1 MTAFCNSGRFRFM
14 FRKFFLLLAISG
26 GLGFLAPNECIA
38 AGSDKIRYTSAM
50 GRRYV
55 YLRDVAKYYNMRFYI
70 WNDRVVLY
78 NNNFKLTFFPQKKYA
93 LVNGIRLGLLFSPY
107 SSGPNSFLSD
117 KDFLLTIDPLVRASS
132 IPQHRLRLVMIDPGH
147 GGKDNG
153 GKFRYR
159 EKDIV
164 LRTAGLLSNALRK
177 KGFTVAITR
186 TSDQFIELAQ
196 RSKLCR
202 DLGADMFI
210 SIHCNSASN
219 PEVRGIETFC
229 LAPYGT
235 SSTNS
240 TSGFVAE
247 HREQGNRYDPNN
259 MALAYDIHKSL
270 ISRTKAFDRGIKR
283 ARFMVLKNAPCP
295 AILIECGFLSNR
307 TEEMQLGSDWY
318 HSLLDSSNSVYTTVL
333 P

>member
-1 MTAFCNSGRFRFM
+1 M
-14 FRKFFLLLAISG
+14 FRKIILLLAILG
-26 GLGFLAPNECIA
+26 CLGFLAPNKCAA
-38 AGSDKIRYTSAM
+38 AGNDKIRYTSAM
-50 GRRYV
+50 GRKYV
-55 YLRDVAKYYNMRFYI
+55 YLRDVAKYYNMRYYN

-78 NNNFKLTFFPQKKYA
+78 NDNFKLTIFPEKKYA

-117 KDFLLTIDPLVRASS
+117 KDFLLTIDPLVRDGAL
-132 IPQHRLRLVMIDPGH
+132 PQHRLRLIMIDPGH

-164 LRTAGLLSNALRK
+164 LRVAGMLSNVLRK
-177 KGFTVAITR
+177 KGFTVAMTR
-186 TSDQFIELAQ
+186 TSDQFIELPQ

-202 DLGADMFI
+202 DLGADLFI
-210 SIHCNSASN
+210 SIHCNSAAN
-219 PEVRGIETFC
+219 PEVNGIETFC

-247 HREQGNRYDPNN
+247 RRENGNRYDPNN

-270 ISRTKAFDRGIKR
+270 IARTKAFDRGIKR

-295 AILIECGFLSNR
+295 AVLIECGFLSNKA
-307 TEEMQLGSDWY
+307 EEMRLGSDWY
-318 HSLLDSSNSVYTTVL
+318 QNLIAQAITDGVANYGKDVSKR
-333 P
+333 

>member
-1 MTAFCNSGRFRFM
+1 M
-14 FRKFFLLLAISG
+14 FRYFFLVLAIFG
-26 GLGFLAPNECIA
+26 CMGFLSPAACSA
-38 AGSDKIRYTSAM
+38 AGSENIRSTSAM

-55 YLRDVAKYYNMRFYI
+55 YLRDVARYYNMRYYG

-78 NNNFKLTFFPQKKYA
+78 NNDFKLTFFPQKKYA
-93 LVNGIRLGLLFSPY
+93 LVNNIKIGLLFTSY
-107 SSGPNSFLSD
+107 ASGPNSFISD
-117 KDFLLTIDPLVRASS
+117 KDFLLTIDPLIRANA
-132 IPQHRLRLVMIDPGH
+132 IPQHRLRLIMIDPGH

-159 EKDIV
+159 EKDIA
-164 LRTAGLLSNALRK
+164 LRIANQLSNALRK
-177 KGFTVAITR
+177 KGFTVAMTR
-186 TSDQFIELAQ
+186 TSDQFIELPQ

-202 DLGADMFI
+202 DIGADMFI

-219 PEVRGIETFC
+219 SDVSGIETFC
-229 LAPYGT
+229 LAPFGT

-247 HREQGNRYDPNN
+247 HREEGNRYDPNN
-259 MALAYDIHKSL
+259 MGLAYEVHKSL
-270 ISRTKAFDRGIKR
+270 IARTKTIDRGIKR

-295 AILIECGFLSNR
+295 AVLVETGFLSNK

-318 HSLLDSSNSVYTTVL
+318 QNLVAQAIADGVVNYSRDSSSK
-333 P
+333 